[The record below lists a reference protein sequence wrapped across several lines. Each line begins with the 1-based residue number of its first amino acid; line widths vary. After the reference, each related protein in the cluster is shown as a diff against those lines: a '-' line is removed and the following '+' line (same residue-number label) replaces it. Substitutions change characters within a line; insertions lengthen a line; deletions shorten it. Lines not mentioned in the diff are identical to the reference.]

1 MDSPDL
7 YGAGLSSS
15 EDIVAAAQRHAENA
29 LRAAESAAFAV
40 SKTAKRDADEAGLP
54 PRPAGK
60 SLRALRA
67 AKVPEP
73 DTDDDDSALMKL
85 DSYADVEALFGFSG
99 ATACLIPQPQLSAA
113 VLVYIPS
120 HSSSSDIAPYSAL
133 CVHATPTAEG
143 STTAPFKPHSLI
155 DLDGP
160 KIDIDDEAFLA
171 TMADWEKASCEFNFD
186 LTPSEAGM
194 MLL

>member
-15 EDIVAAAQRHAENA
+15 GDIVAAAQRHAENA

-40 SKTAKRDADEAGLP
+40 SKAAKRDADEAGLP

-73 DTDDDDSALMKL
+73 DTDDDYPPHMKL

-99 ATACLIPQPQLSAA
+99 AITCLTRPP
-113 VLVYIPS
+113 
-120 HSSSSDIAPYSAL
+120 
-133 CVHATPTAEG
+133 
-143 STTAPFKPHSLI
+143 
-155 DLDGP
+155 
-160 KIDIDDEAFLA
+160 
-171 TMADWEKASCEFNFD
+171 
-186 LTPSEAGM
+186 
-194 MLL
+194 